1 MVLALVATVKPA
13 PSLVPGYLAEI
24 EQIVSQRADLTP
36 RSRKTLDQLAT
47 QNRIAFLLEGKN
59 LAGWAL
65 IEELKP
71 NLSELGMAYIK
82 PEHRGPSA
90 FHALCRLL
98 STQDERL
105 VLATYD
111 DALISYAKTVWRWKE
126 KSLWQVVLLSRGK
139 FITKRL
145 DRSSRSS
152 IQERMKTKK
161 PRFVYSGGNANV

>member
-1 MVLALVATVKPA
+1 MALVATVNPA
-13 PSLVPGYLAEI
+13 PSLVPGYLDEI
-24 EQIVSQRADLTP
+24 EQILSQRADLTP

-65 IEELKP
+65 IEELIP